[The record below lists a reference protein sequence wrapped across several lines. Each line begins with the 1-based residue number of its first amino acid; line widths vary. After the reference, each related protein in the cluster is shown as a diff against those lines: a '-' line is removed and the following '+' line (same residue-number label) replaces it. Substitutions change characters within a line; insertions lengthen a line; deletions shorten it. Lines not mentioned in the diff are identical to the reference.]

1 VAAHFNESHVPEQ
14 TGRTALITGANNGI
28 GYETARA
35 LAGRGARVLLGC
47 RIPERGEAAK
57 RRILALHRDADVSVV
72 PLDLAS
78 LASIRRAAVQLA
90 NEPLHL
96 LINNAGLMMPPRTL
110 TEDGFEMQFGV
121 NHLGHFAVTGLLI
134 DQIKHRLGARI
145 VTVGSQTHRFGRID
159 YADLQAQRRYR
170 PSARYCMSKLANLLF
185 SFELQRRLEAAG
197 HPAISLACHPG
208 AVDTDLLRGLPKALR
223 TLLPLVRPLFNSPAA
238 GALPTLY
245 AATHPDAQG
254 GDYYG
259 PVRFLQLV
267 HSAKRVAP
275 AARANDLANARKL
288 WELSAQ
294 LTGIDP
300 LPS

>member
-1 VAAHFNESHVPEQ
+1 MAVRYGESHVPEQ
-14 TGRTALITGANNGI
+14 AGRTALITGANNGI
-28 GYETARA
+28 GYAAARV
-35 LAGRGARVLLGC
+35 LAVRGARVLLGC
-47 RIPERGEAAK
+47 RNPERGEAAR
-57 RRILALHRDADVSVV
+57 RRILALHREAEVSVV

-78 LASIRRAAVQLA
+78 LASIRRAAAQLS

-110 TEDGFEMQFGV
+110 TEDGFELQFGV
-121 NHLGHFAVTGLLI
+121 NHLGHFALTGLLI
-134 DQIKHRLGARI
+134 DQIKQRPGARI
-145 VTVGSQTHRFGRID
+145 VTVASQTHRFGRID
-159 YADLQAQRRYR
+159 YADLPAERRYR
-170 PSARYCMSKLANLLF
+170 PSFRYCMSKLANLLF
-185 SFELQRRLEAAG
+185 SFELQRRLQAAG

-223 TLLPLVRPLFNSPAA
+223 ALLPLVRPLFNSPAA

-245 AATHPDAQG
+245 AATHADAQG

-267 HSAKRVAP
+267 HSAKRVTP
-275 AARANDLANARKL
+275 ALRANDLANAKRL
-288 WELSAQ
+288 WDLSAQ
-294 LTGIDP
+294 LTGVNP